1 MAVLLNR
8 KERDRQLRKSDI
20 LTAAERIFALRG
32 FYQATMQ
39 DIAKEAQYAIGT
51 VYLYFKDKDSLYLSL
66 LDEKLRDL
74 FFIIEEEVKK
84 VHDAEDKLKVFI
96 RESLIF
102 FEKNQDFFRIFLLE
116 KSKGQAIKDAKF
128 SSSTLVAQHMEFIT
142 GIVKMGQEQKI
153 VRSDFNAGQMAD
165 ILISIIMT
173 VVFDWLKEPKDAK
186 NLADTS
192 RFILDMFMSG
202 AEKKK

>member
-1 MAVLLNR
+1 MTVLLSR

-116 KSKGQAIKDAKF
+116 KSKGQAIKDAKL
-128 SSSTLVAQHMEFIT
+128 SRSAVVMQHIEFAT
-142 GIVKMGQEQKI
+142 GLVKMGQEQKI
-153 VRSDFNAGQMAD
+153 IRSDFDASQMAD
-165 ILISIIMT
+165 ILTSIIMT
-173 VVFDWLKEPKDAK
+173 VVFDWLKESKDAK

-192 RFILDMFMSG
+192 KFILDMFMSG

>member
-20 LTAAERIFALRG
+20 LNAAERIFALRG

-39 DIAKEAQYAIGT
+39 DIAREAQYAIGT

-66 LDEKLRDL
+66 LDEKLQDL
-74 FFIIEEEVKK
+74 FSIIEEEVKK

-128 SSSTLVAQHMEFIT
+128 SRSALVTQHTEFIT
-142 GIVKMGQEQKI
+142 GLVKMGQEQKI
-153 VRSDFNAGQMAD
+153 IRSDFNAGQMAD

-186 NLADTS
+186 NLTDTS
-192 RFILDMFMSG
+192 KFILDMFMNG